1 MEHKVLIVDV
11 NAVGM
16 VGVLRSLGRAGY
28 DTFAIADKPNALGL
42 YSNFA
47 KHAERC
53 PSMNSLDFVPWLR
66 DYLKDNCI
74 EAIIPSEGFLHAI
87 SNDYQEFSHFL
98 PDAVVLNIWQR
109 CLSKVA
115 TQQTITELL
124 PEVSWHLPVA
134 GIVKDS
140 STMPKLDD
148 LTACPGPF
156 YVKADAGLAN
166 GLKNAHVIRCETA
179 VEMVESIE
187 RLLPEYEAV
196 LWQHYVP
203 GKKVGVSLWRH
214 DGVILAENMT
224 LGIHMQPWTGGMM
237 SLRESFWHDRLL
249 ADAKE
254 KMETL
259 DWQGVAMMEYKWD
272 PETDEFWFIEINA
285 RYWGYLH
292 LDLYAGK
299 DFPKLQVAAFFG
311 EKEEDMGPPLS
322 QLACRHTVPGE
333 IGYVVSK
340 LKSDEVSWLE
350 KISTVV
356 GFFLRFFDFRTKSD
370 LWFPGDRYL
379 YIKSWSNFLTALV
392 SKK

>member
-1 MEHKVLIVDV
+1 
-11 NAVGM
+11 
-16 VGVLRSLGRAGY
+16 
-28 DTFAIADKPNALGL
+28 
-42 YSNFA
+42 
-47 KHAERC
+47 
-53 PSMNSLDFVPWLR
+53 
-66 DYLKDNCI
+66 
-74 EAIIPSEGFLHAI
+74 
-87 SNDYQEFSHFL
+87 
-98 PDAVVLNIWQR
+98 
-109 CLSKVA
+109 
-115 TQQTITELL
+115 
-124 PEVSWHLPVA
+124 
-134 GIVKDS
+134 
-140 STMPKLDD
+140 
-148 LTACPGPF
+148 
-156 YVKADAGLAN
+156 
-166 GLKNAHVIRCETA
+166 
-179 VEMVESIE
+179 
-187 RLLPEYEAV
+187 
-196 LWQHYVP
+196 
-203 GKKVGVSLWRH
+203 
-214 DGVILAENMT
+214 
-224 LGIHMQPWTGGMM
+224 
-237 SLRESFWHDRLL
+237 
-249 ADAKE
+249 
-254 KMETL
+254 
-259 DWQGVAMMEYKWD
+259 MMEYKWD